1 MNENSVKD
9 NTSKEQFPIPQKINF
24 GNIDDFINEIDDHT
38 ISNLDSFSLI
48 QKDPD
53 LFYNSEDNNNKN
65 TDNKIFSFQDKRA
78 SSPKNEIPIQYFETF
93 NNNTTTGNN
102 SLLNSSHNNNANEM
116 KIDYSKFESLK
127 RNPKNN
133 GIKIPAN
140 KVSNLDM
147 FLVNNNS
154 KKELVENNE
163 SKMSFMNIEE
173 SIDHSKDKEVI
184 MITDEHNKSKK
195 NIKKTESIQSLEENN
210 SNNSEHLSHNIFL
223 TKTNNNKDNTVSFL
237 SDEKNYMIQT
247 TYGSRTP
254 IKSKKS
260 KGSYAQMVHNRF
272 TSHKTNQSV
281 DKKGMMNESNTHT
294 RNRNPF
300 LTSFITGKR
309 CYEVSQLTIK
319 KKQKNKPPRK
329 GNNKLSLSQE
339 MKKLNKIPQYTNQ
352 QLLKNGSIVDMI
364 ENIKEKYQNEE
375 MKYKEKEQ
383 DLENEIQILR
393 EKIKQFSINE
403 TNYQIEIEKLKRK
416 KLNISSV
423 IDDQQTSV
431 TNNTKVSDV
440 SISKLDEF
448 PKDLNSLLLKNS
460 SSAVET
466 KKQININELPPSVK
480 PNIKYKS
487 FLKLFKQFGLNRNLF
502 CEKKDDSEFIDDT
515 EEIDYDIVF
524 AKYPQI
530 KSFIQLISNRLN
542 KECESRLVLEEK
554 TLQIFTNDIKTI
566 DNLEKKLKKYETRN
580 KRKSKLN
587 LNGSTSSIVNNTQNS
602 IKSCDD
608 YI

>member
-9 NTSKEQFPIPQKINF
+9 NTNKESKEQFPIPQKINF
-24 GNIDDFINEIDDHT
+24 GNIDYFINGIDDPT

-53 LFYNSEDNNNKN
+53 LFYNSEDNNNKIN
-65 TDNKIFSFQDKRA
+65 DNKIFSFQEKRT

-102 SLLNSSHNNNANEM
+102 SLLNSSHNNANEM

-133 GIKIPAN
+133 GVKITAN

-163 SKMSFMNIEE
+163 SKMSMMNIEE
-173 SIDHSKDKEVI
+173 SIDNSKDKEI
-184 MITDEHNKSKK
+184 IIITDENNKSKK
-195 NIKKTESIQSLEENN
+195 NIKKTDSIQSLEENN

-223 TKTNNNKDNTVSFL
+223 TKNNNKDNTVSFL

-254 IKSKKS
+254 MKSKKS

-272 TSHKTNQSV
+272 TSHKTSQSV
-281 DKKGMMNESNTHT
+281 DKNGIGNEIKSHT

-319 KKQKNKPPRK
+319 KKPKKIPPRK
-329 GNNKLSLSQE
+329 GNNNKLSLSQE
-339 MKKLNKIPQYTNQ
+339 MKKINKIPQYTNQ

-440 SISKLDEF
+440 SISKLEEF

-460 SSAVET
+460 SSTVDT
-466 KKQININELPPSVK
+466 KKQVNSNDAVK
-480 PNIKYKS
+480 PNMKYKS

-515 EEIDYDIVF
+515 EEIDYDIIF
-524 AKYPQI
+524 AKYPQV

-542 KECESRLVLEEK
+542 KECESRLILEEK

-580 KRKSKLN
+580 KRKSRLN

>member
-9 NTSKEQFPIPQKINF
+9 NTNKESNEQFPIPQKINF
-24 GNIDDFINEIDDHT
+24 GNIDDFINEIDDPT

-65 TDNKIFSFQDKRA
+65 NDNKIFSFQDKRA

-102 SLLNSSHNNNANEM
+102 SLLNSSHNNANEM

-133 GIKIPAN
+133 GVKITAN

-163 SKMSFMNIEE
+163 SKMSMMNIEE
-173 SIDHSKDKEVI
+173 SIDHSKDKEI
-184 MITDEHNKSKK
+184 IIITDENNKSKK
-195 NIKKTESIQSLEENN
+195 NIKKTDSIQSLEENN

-223 TKTNNNKDNTVSFL
+223 TKNNNKDNTVSFL
-237 SDEKNYMIQT
+237 SDEKNYTIQT

-254 IKSKKS
+254 MKSKKS

-272 TSHKTNQSV
+272 TSHKTSQSV
-281 DKKGMMNESNTHT
+281 DKNGMGNESKSHT

-319 KKQKNKPPRK
+319 KKPKKIPPRK
-329 GNNKLSLSQE
+329 GNNNKLSLSQE
-339 MKKLNKIPQYTNQ
+339 MKKINKIPQYTNQ

-440 SISKLDEF
+440 SISKLEEF

-460 SSAVET
+460 SSTVDT
-466 KKQININELPPSVK
+466 KKQVNINDTVK
-480 PNIKYKS
+480 PNMKYKS

-515 EEIDYDIVF
+515 EEIDYDIIF

-542 KECESRLVLEEK
+542 KECESRLILEEK

-580 KRKSKLN
+580 KRKSRLN

>member
-9 NTSKEQFPIPQKINF
+9 NTNKESNEQFPIPQKINF
-24 GNIDDFINEIDDHT
+24 GNIDDFINEIDDPT

-53 LFYNSEDNNNKN
+53 LFYNSEDNNNKIN
-65 TDNKIFSFQDKRA
+65 DNKIFSFQDKRA

-102 SLLNSSHNNNANEM
+102 SLLNSSHNNANEM

-133 GIKIPAN
+133 GVKITAN

-163 SKMSFMNIEE
+163 SKMSMMNIEE
-173 SIDHSKDKEVI
+173 SIDHSKDKEI
-184 MITDEHNKSKK
+184 IIITDENNKSKK
-195 NIKKTESIQSLEENN
+195 NIKKTDSIQSLEEKN

-223 TKTNNNKDNTVSFL
+223 TKNNNKDNTVSFL

-254 IKSKKS
+254 MKSKKS

-272 TSHKTNQSV
+272 TSHKTSQSV
-281 DKKGMMNESNTHT
+281 DKNGMGNESKSHT

-319 KKQKNKPPRK
+319 KKPKNKPPRK
-329 GNNKLSLSQE
+329 GNNNKLSLSQE
-339 MKKLNKIPQYTNQ
+339 MKKINKIPQYTNQ

-440 SISKLDEF
+440 SISKLEEF

-460 SSAVET
+460 SSTVDT
-466 KKQININELPPSVK
+466 KKQVNSNDAVK
-480 PNIKYKS
+480 PNMKYKS

-515 EEIDYDIVF
+515 EEIDYDIIF
-524 AKYPQI
+524 AKYPQV

-542 KECESRLVLEEK
+542 KECESRLILEEK

-580 KRKSKLN
+580 KRKSRLN

>member
-9 NTSKEQFPIPQKINF
+9 NTNKESNEQFPIPQKINF
-24 GNIDDFINEIDDHT
+24 GNIDDFINEIDDPT

-65 TDNKIFSFQDKRA
+65 NDNKIFSFQDKRA

-102 SLLNSSHNNNANEM
+102 SLLNSSHNNANEM

-133 GIKIPAN
+133 GVKITAN

-163 SKMSFMNIEE
+163 SKMSMMNIEE
-173 SIDHSKDKEVI
+173 SIDHSKDKEI
-184 MITDEHNKSKK
+184 IIITDENNKSKK
-195 NIKKTESIQSLEENN
+195 NIKKTDSIQSLEEKN

-223 TKTNNNKDNTVSFL
+223 TKNNNKDNTVSFL

-254 IKSKKS
+254 MKSKKS

-272 TSHKTNQSV
+272 TSHKTSQSV
-281 DKKGMMNESNTHT
+281 DKNGMGNESKSHT

-319 KKQKNKPPRK
+319 KKPKNKPPRK
-329 GNNKLSLSQE
+329 GNNNKLSLSQE
-339 MKKLNKIPQYTNQ
+339 MKKINKIPQYTNQ

-440 SISKLDEF
+440 SISKLEEF

-460 SSAVET
+460 SSTVDT
-466 KKQININELPPSVK
+466 KKQVNINDTVK
-480 PNIKYKS
+480 PNMKYKS

-515 EEIDYDIVF
+515 EEIDYDIIF
-524 AKYPQI
+524 AKYPQVR
-530 KSFIQLISNRLN
+530 SFIQLISNRLN
-542 KECESRLVLEEK
+542 KECESRLILEEK

-580 KRKSKLN
+580 KRKSRLN

>member
-9 NTSKEQFPIPQKINF
+9 NTNKESNEQFPIPQKINF
-24 GNIDDFINEIDDHT
+24 GNIDDFINEIDDPT

-65 TDNKIFSFQDKRA
+65 NDNKIFSFQDKRA

-102 SLLNSSHNNNANEM
+102 SLLNSSHNNANEM

-133 GIKIPAN
+133 GVKIPAN

-163 SKMSFMNIEE
+163 SKMSMMNIEE
-173 SIDHSKDKEVI
+173 SIDHSKDKEI
-184 MITDEHNKSKK
+184 IIITDENNKSKK
-195 NIKKTESIQSLEENN
+195 NIKKTDSIQSLEEKN

-223 TKTNNNKDNTVSFL
+223 TKNNNKDNTVSFL

-254 IKSKKS
+254 MKSKKS

-272 TSHKTNQSV
+272 TSHKTSQSV
-281 DKKGMMNESNTHT
+281 DKNGMGNESKSHT

-319 KKQKNKPPRK
+319 KKPKNKPPRK
-329 GNNKLSLSQE
+329 GNNNKLSLSQE
-339 MKKLNKIPQYTNQ
+339 MKKINKIPQYTNQ

-440 SISKLDEF
+440 SISKLEEF

-460 SSAVET
+460 SSTVDT
-466 KKQININELPPSVK
+466 KKQVNSNDAVK
-480 PNIKYKS
+480 PNMKYKS

-515 EEIDYDIVF
+515 EEIDYDIIF
-524 AKYPQI
+524 AKYPQV

-542 KECESRLVLEEK
+542 KECESRLILEEK

-580 KRKSKLN
+580 KRKSRLN